1 MSGNR
6 IQDKMSHRLQTP
18 MNFRRVASDMSVETA
33 DGAGQ
38 INSTEKPISTG
49 KQLALSAFWLG
60 ANLHWLALYA
70 MIPSQMKTID
80 PQHPLE
86 KTDFVLGCG
95 SWVALFVPLLAGAFS
110 DRCTSKFGRRRPWM
124 LWGTVIN
131 LIGLAAM
138 FFAGQQRQ
146 LPFFLIGFL
155 IVQLGN
161 NAGGAAFNSVIPDLV
176 PKAQHGEASGFMG
189 LMMQVGSLIG
199 AYFGGQLMD
208 KGLTLQAYLMVGI
221 SLILSLGITASAM
234 NEVPLQEKP
243 APIDWGEFVRGLWID
258 PRKHPDFFWVWVTRF
273 FFTMGI
279 WLIFP
284 NLLFYMTDI
293 VHAPNPEASNATL
306 NGIILIAA
314 TITGFL
320 GGKIS
325 DKIGRKKVVYIANTL
340 VALAVIAFLF
350 STQFVPAILVGIVFG
365 LGYGAYV
372 SVDWALGV
380 DVLPNPEETAKDMGV
395 WHVAFVLPQGLAP
408 MIAGTLFS
416 IFGKGT
422 VAPKIDPE
430 TKLQMFDKITH
441 APLTVTHYGHNGY
454 LATFILSAIFMLMGA
469 LFLRNVREKKD
480 RMPAT
485 S

>member
-1 MSGNR
+1 MSIESVDDAG
-6 IQDKMSHRLQTP
+6 
-18 MNFRRVASDMSVETA
+18 VGGVETP
-33 DGAGQ
+33 
-38 INSTEKPISTG
+38 EKRISTG

-60 ANLHWLALYA
+60 ANLHWLALYS
-70 MIPSQMKTID
+70 MIPSQMKSID

-86 KTDFVLGCG
+86 RTDFVLGCG

-124 LWGTVIN
+124 FWGTLVN

-138 FFAGQQRQ
+138 FFAGSRHE
-146 LPFFLIGFL
+146 LPLFLIGFL
-155 IVQLGN
+155 IVQFGN

-176 PKAQHGEASGFMG
+176 PKAQHGEASGFMA

-208 KGLTLQAYLMVGI
+208 RGMALQAYLMVGI
-221 SLILSLGITASAM
+221 SLILSLAITASAM
-234 NEVPLQEKP
+234 NEVPLKEKP

-293 VHAPNPEASNATL
+293 VHSKNPEASNATL
-306 NGIILIAA
+306 NGLILIAA
-314 TITGFL
+314 TFTGFL
-320 GGKIS
+320 GGKLS
-325 DKIGRKKVVYIANTL
+325 DKIGRKKVVYLANSL
-340 VALAVIAFLF
+340 VAIAVIAFLF
-350 STQFVPAILVGIVFG
+350 STAFVPALLVGIVFG

-380 DVLPNPEETAKDMGV
+380 DVLPNPEESAKDMGV
-395 WHVAFVLPQGLAP
+395 WHVAFVLPQGIAP
-408 MIAGTLFS
+408 MIAGALFAV
-416 IFGKGT
+416 FGKG
-422 VAPKIDPE
+422 VISPKLDPV
-430 TKLQMFDKITH
+430 TNQPMFDKVTN
-441 APLTVTHYGHNGY
+441 AALTVTHYGYNGY
-454 LATFILSAIFMLMGA
+454 LATFILSAVFMLLGA
-469 LFLRNVREKKD
+469 IFLRNVREKKE
-480 RMPAT
+480 REALGIEP
-485 S
+485 